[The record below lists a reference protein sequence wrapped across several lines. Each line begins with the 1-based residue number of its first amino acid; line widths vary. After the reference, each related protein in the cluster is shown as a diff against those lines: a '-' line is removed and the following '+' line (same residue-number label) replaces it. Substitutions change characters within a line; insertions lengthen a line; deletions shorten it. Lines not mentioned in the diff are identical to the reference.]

1 MEAQLA
7 TPDGIKIPVVR
18 KDGQQSIMLVESL
31 LSNEQGD
38 VAREIAGIDPNKQM
52 ASYSPGEF
60 MFYYCYS
67 CLPRGR
73 SLKLFVTFV
82 TKWRFKK
89 NVTKLSRIIVPLQK
103 WEMSVQSRRHDC
115 IDSR

>member
-38 VAREIAGIDPNKQM
+38 VAREIAGLDPNKQI
-52 ASYSPGEF
+52 ASYGPGKILL
-60 MFYYCYS
+60 YCCYS
-67 CLPRGR
+67 CLPLVH
-73 SLKLFVTFV
+73 SLKLFL
-82 TKWRFKK
+82 TKCRFKK
-89 NVTKLSRIIVPLQK
+89 IYPRYLEL
-103 WEMSVQSRRHDC
+103 
-115 IDSR
+115 

>member
-38 VAREIAGIDPNKQM
+38 VAREIAGKAPNKQM
-52 ASYSPGEF
+52 TSYSPGKIVL
-60 MFYYCYS
+60 YCCYS
-67 CLPRGR
+67 CLPLVH
-73 SLKLFVTFV
+73 SL
-82 TKWRFKK
+82 
-89 NVTKLSRIIVPLQK
+89 
-103 WEMSVQSRRHDC
+103 
-115 IDSR
+115 